1 MERDYS
7 PLPITQLDAGCA
19 FRRPAQPPKVTLSSP
34 ALDVMT
40 DLRQT
45 QAVTIRPEATIEDA
59 NQKMIEHGVR
69 LLLVI
74 DNAEL
79 VIGVVTASDILGEKP
94 VRLMQER
101 GFRRKEIEVKELMSR
116 QDDVDVIL
124 FDSLLGAKV
133 GHVVMTLRRAGRQH
147 ALIVEIDAQSKR
159 QIVRGLFSAS
169 QIARQLGVPVHTTE
183 VARTFSEIEA
193 TLSR

>member
-1 MERDYS
+1 MERDYT
-7 PLPITQLDAGCA
+7 PLPLTQLGAGVA
-19 FRRPAQPPKVTLSSP
+19 FRQPAQPPKVTLNSP

-45 QAVTIRPEATIEDA
+45 RAVTIHPEATIDDA

-69 LLLVI
+69 LLLAV
-74 DNAEL
+74 DDAQRVL
-79 VIGVVTASDILGEKP
+79 GVVTATDILGEKP
-94 VRLMQER
+94 VRLMLDR
-101 GFRRKEIEVKELMSR
+101 GIRRNEITVEELMSK
-116 QDDVDVIL
+116 QDELDVIM

-133 GHVVMTLRRAGRQH
+133 GHIVATLKRTGRQH
-147 ALIVEIDAQSKR
+147 ALIAEIDTHNKR
-159 QIVRGLFSAS
+159 QIVRGLFSVS

-193 TLSR
+193 TLRR